1 LQKAGS
7 YAIMNVPAIL
17 FILIGIAVIF
27 FGGEVYWK
35 TMKIP

>member
-1 LQKAGS
+1 
-7 YAIMNVPAIL
+7 MNVPAIL